1 MDEDSDR
8 QFSGAELEERVA
20 EIQAPFRAVGH
31 PLSDKALD
39 RCGRILSGDISY
51 EEAIDEISHDRI
63 PLRLHALAQNRPR
76 CNAKVAHSA
85 CAVRDALPLHHKRQ
99 STLT

>member
-20 EIQAPFRAVGH
+20 EIQAAFRAMGH

-63 PLRLHALAQNRPR
+63 PLRLRALAQKQTEVQRQRGPLCMRPEG
-76 CNAKVAHSA
+76 
-85 CAVRDALPLHHKRQ
+85 CAPAA
-99 STLT
+99 S